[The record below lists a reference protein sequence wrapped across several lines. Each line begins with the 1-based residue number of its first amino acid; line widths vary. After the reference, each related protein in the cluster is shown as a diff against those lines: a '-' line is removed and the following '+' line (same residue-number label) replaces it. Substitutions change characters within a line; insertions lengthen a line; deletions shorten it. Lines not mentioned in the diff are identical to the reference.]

1 MVIMINE
8 LGNLLPGL
16 LQGITRVSI
25 SYPADVVKVQMQ
37 KNLHSTTL
45 GTVQHVLKTDMRK
58 FYRGSSIAFVTI
70 GIERS
75 LQYYYLEK
83 MNKKMVNPYASS
95 FAASL
100 VGSVYNLPMQ
110 YLTTNI
116 ALLDKTKHDASVKQ
130 YIKNTPFKQLYK
142 GYFIETPKNV
152 LGSTIY
158 LGTYL
163 TLRNATDNA
172 SLYPWFGG
180 LSGMLTWTVIYPLD
194 TIKTDYQTTKN
205 KRIRELMRERF
216 ATKNAVSSFYKG
228 ITPVLLRTFPSAF
241 AGMWVYEKTKCYVQK
256 HINATN

>member
-1 MVIMINE
+1 MNNE
-8 LGNLLPGL
+8 LVNLLPGL

-37 KNLHSTTL
+37 KNLHSTTV
-45 GTVQHVLKTDMRK
+45 GTVKHILQTDIRK

-70 GIERS
+70 GLERS

-83 MNKKMVNPYASS
+83 MNKKMINPYASS
-95 FAASL
+95 FVASL
-100 VGSVYNLPMQ
+100 IGSVYNLPMQ

-116 ALLDKTKHDASVKQ
+116 SLLDKTKHDTSVKQ
-130 YIKNTPFKQLYK
+130 YIKNTSFKQLYK

-163 TLRNATDNA
+163 TLRNTTDKT

-180 LSGMLTWTVIYPLD
+180 FSGMLTWTVIYPLD

-205 KRIRELMRERF
+205 KRIHELIRERC
-216 ATKNAVSSFYKG
+216 ATKNIASSFYKG

-241 AGMWVYEKTKCYVQK
+241 AGMYIYEKTKYYVQK
-256 HINATN
+256 NT

>member
-1 MVIMINE
+1 MTINMNTE
-8 LGNLLPGL
+8 LANLLPGL
-16 LQGITRVSI
+16 LQGVTRVGI

-37 KNLHSTTL
+37 KNLHSTTIE
-45 GTVQHVLKTDMRK
+45 TVRHILKTDIQK
-58 FYRGSSIAFVTI
+58 LYRGSSIAFVTI

-83 MNKKMVNPYASS
+83 MNKKMINPYASS

-100 VGSVYNLPMQ
+100 IGSIYNLPMQ

-116 ALLDKTKHDASVKQ
+116 SLLDKTKHDTSVKQ
-130 YIKNTPFKQLYK
+130 YIKNTSFKQMYK

-163 TLRNATDNA
+163 TLRNRTDNA

-194 TIKTDYQTTKN
+194 TIKTEYQTTKQ
-205 KRIRELMRERF
+205 KGIYELTRERYRHKSIRS
-216 ATKNAVSSFYKG
+216 AASSFYKG

-241 AGMWVYEKTKCYVQK
+241 AGMYVYEKTRNYLQ
-256 HINATN
+256 

>member
-1 MVIMINE
+1 
-8 LGNLLPGL
+8 
-16 LQGITRVSI
+16 
-25 SYPADVVKVQMQ
+25 
-37 KNLHSTTL
+37 
-45 GTVQHVLKTDMRK
+45 
-58 FYRGSSIAFVTI
+58 
-70 GIERS
+70 
-75 LQYYYLEK
+75 

-116 ALLDKTKHDASVKQ
+116 ALLDKTKQHDTSVKQ
-130 YIKNTPFKQLYK
+130 YIKNTSFKQLYK

-163 TLRNATDNA
+163 TLRNATDNQT
-172 SLYPWFGG
+172 LYPWFGG
-180 LSGMLTWTVIYPLD
+180 LSGMLTWSVIYPLD

-216 ATKNAVSSFYKG
+216 ATKNAAASFYKG

>member
-1 MVIMINE
+1 MNNE
-8 LGNLLPGL
+8 LVNLLPGL

-37 KNLHSTTL
+37 KNLHSTTI
-45 GTVQHVLKTDMRK
+45 GTVQHILKTDIRK
-58 FYRGSSIAFVTI
+58 FYRGSSIAFVTV

-83 MNKKMVNPYASS
+83 MNKRMMNPYASS

-100 VGSVYNLPMQ
+100 ISSVYNLPMQ

-116 ALLDKTKHDASVKQ
+116 ALLDKTKHDTSVKQ
-130 YIKNTPFKQLYK
+130 YIKNTSFRQMYK
-142 GYFIETPKNV
+142 GYFVETPKNV

-163 TLRNATDNA
+163 TLRNTTDKQP
-172 SLYPWFGG
+172 LYPWFGG

-194 TIKTDYQTTKN
+194 TIKTEYQTTKN
-205 KRIRELMRERF
+205 KSIYELIRERR
-216 ATKNAVSSFYKG
+216 ATNSIASFYKG

-241 AGMWVYEKTKCYVQK
+241 AGMYVYEKTRTYLK
-256 HINATN
+256 